1 MATRPRLKKDDVPFI
16 EIFQLSVLYNQ
27 TVDNK
32 KTRAKLDVLSGRVI
46 KKSNF
51 SYNPSAKRWEQTGRE
66 FLFVFQ
72 IKTDPKSYKKQDTI
86 KIHIYPIYFLFKD
99 LSMGL
104 KSPFRWRE
112 GSNAR
117 PKFAK
122 KGASAKK
129 RLQILND
136 NIKRGIQF
144 DFFFN
149 TMTLANKFG
158 ILYGVDTTN
167 KQFPIKSNPKLIPR
181 FSKHAYFLAEKILIP
196 LLSNPTKLNKLLNKP
211 VVNK

>member
-1 MATRPRLKKDDVPFI
+1 MATRVRLKKDDVPFI
-16 EIFQLSVLYNQ
+16 EIFQLSVVYNK
-27 TVDNK
+27 TVDDK
-32 KTRAKLDVLSGRVI
+32 KARAKIDVKSAKVT
-46 KKSNF
+46 KKNNF
-51 SYNPSAKRWEQTGRE
+51 TYNSSTKRWEQTGRE
-66 FLFVFQ
+66 FLFVFLVQ
-72 IKTDPKSYKKQDTI
+72 TDPKSYVKQDTV
-86 KIHIYPIYFLFKD
+86 KIHRYPIYFLFKD
-99 LSMGL
+99 LAMGL
-104 KSPFRWRE
+104 RSPFRWRE

-122 KGASAKK
+122 KGANAKK

-149 TMTLANKFG
+149 TMALANKFG

-167 KQFPIKSNPKLIPR
+167 KRFPTKANPKLIPR

-196 LLSNPTKLNKLLNKP
+196 LLSNPTKLSGLLSKPIQNK
-211 VVNK
+211 